1 MLDRVESLVNQLQN
15 TSSRNDKIQILR
27 NNSWCKDILYYV
39 YNPYILYGL
48 TSKKCKKLNDLEG
61 DFSGDIFDLLK
72 TLSEELSGHDSV
84 KAVNS
89 FIDKYGYKELVYSII
104 DKNLKCRIDAKV
116 VNLAF
121 PNLIPTFNVALAKEY
136 TKFPNKPDDNWLV
149 SRKLDGIRL
158 IARKE
163 DDKVTFWSRSG
174 KQLFTLSNLELGLKD
189 LPSGYVF
196 DGEVCLVK
204 DGVENFQDMMKEIRK
219 KDHTIESP
227 KFFIFDILTLEE
239 FDGASSNV
247 KLSDRLN
254 RFEINNDFVTKLDQ
268 ERLASYDINSYPEE
282 WEGLI
287 LRNDCDYE
295 GKRTANLLKVKKFL
309 DDEFKVI
316 DIETGPY
323 RIIDRGREIEFE
335 TLTNVL
341 INYNRNIVS
350 VGSGFTVDE
359 RRYYYE
365 RPDEIIGATIT
376 VQYFGIS
383 KNKEGKE
390 SLRFPTIK
398 TIHGQERTV

>member
-1 MLDRVESLVNQLQN
+1 
-15 TSSRNDKIQILR
+15 
-27 NNSWCKDILYYV
+27 
-39 YNPYILYGL
+39 
-48 TSKKCKKLNDLEG
+48 
-61 DFSGDIFDLLK
+61 
-72 TLSEELSGHDSV
+72 
-84 KAVNS
+84 
-89 FIDKYGYKELVYSII
+89 
-104 DKNLKCRIDAKV
+104 
-116 VNLAF
+116 
-121 PNLIPTFNVALAKEY
+121 
-136 TKFPNKPDDNWLV
+136 
-149 SRKLDGIRL
+149 
-158 IARKE
+158 
-163 DDKVTFWSRSG
+163 
-174 KQLFTLSNLELGLKD
+174 
-189 LPSGYVF
+189 
-196 DGEVCLVK
+196 
-204 DGVENFQDMMKEIRK
+204 MMKEIRK

-239 FDGASSNV
+239 FDSASSNV

-254 RFEINNDFVTKLDQ
+254 RFEIDNDFVTKLEQ
-268 ERLASYDINSYPEE
+268 VRLANYDINSYPEE

-287 LRNDCDYE
+287 LRNDCGYE

-323 RIIDRGREIEFE
+323 RIIDRGKEIEFE

-341 INYNRNIVS
+341 INYNHNIVS

-390 SLRFPTIK
+390 SLRFPTVK
-398 TIHGQERTV
+398 TIHGNSRTV